1 MIAAGVGW
9 DLDKILETIEPVIAE
24 TEARSDYVT
33 VAPGQAAGVKQIGH
47 GYTNGEEI
55 ITLEFQAYLGA
66 KSPHDA
72 VYIKGTPDV
81 EVVIKGGVHGDLATA
96 AMVVNAIP
104 KVITSPPGFISM
116 KDLPLV
122 SVIPSS

>member
-1 MIAAGVGW
+1 LDW
-9 DLDKILETIEPVIAE
+9 DLDKITESIEPIIVHAE
-24 TEARSDYVT
+24 VRSDYIT
-33 VAPGQAAGVKQIGH
+33 VAPGQAAGVKQFGH
-47 GYTNGEEI
+47 GFKNGEEL

-66 KSPHDA
+66 ESPHDA
-72 VYIKGTPDV
+72 VYIEGTPDV

-104 KVITSPPGFISM
+104 RVITSPPGFISM

-122 SVIPSS
+122 SAIPGI

>member
-1 MIAAGVGW
+1 MIAAGLGW
-9 DLDKILETIEPVIAE
+9 DLDKITESIDPVIAE
-24 TEARSDYVT
+24 TEVRSDYVT
-33 VAPGQAAGVKQIGH
+33 VAPGMAAGVKQFGH
-47 GYTNGEEI
+47 GYKNGEEL

-66 KSPHDA
+66 ESPHDA

-104 KVITSPPGFISM
+104 RVITAPPGFISM

-122 SVIPSS
+122 SVIPSI